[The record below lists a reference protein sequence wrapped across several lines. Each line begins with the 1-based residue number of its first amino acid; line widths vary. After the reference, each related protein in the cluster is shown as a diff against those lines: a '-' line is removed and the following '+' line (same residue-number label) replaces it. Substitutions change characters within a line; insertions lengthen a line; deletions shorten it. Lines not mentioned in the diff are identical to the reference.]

1 MESIVRN
8 VRDID
13 AGDRHAIEHVVG
25 TTLRDNQQLII
36 QLAEIELPAEEPIT
50 DARPRQTLEDWTR
63 VYDGLTDE
71 EIADIEKIALGPVK
85 FSRISD

>member
-25 TTLRDNQQLII
+25 TTLRDNQRLII
-36 QLAEIELPAEEPIT
+36 QLADIEIPAEPAPT
-50 DARPRQTLEDWTR
+50 DARPGQKFEDWTHF
-63 VYDGLTDE
+63 YDGLSDE
-71 EIADIEKIALGPVK
+71 EVDEIDKIIKTRANLTRYLP
-85 FSRISD
+85 